1 MKNNLIFWSGD
12 FSTKVK
18 EWVDEKHPLFLQEW
32 QQAIGKEEKYTI
44 RSGHKP
50 FNHGTLIDRAGEDH
64 FTFYSKTCVDWVPFQ
79 EYPKTEFSDC
89 MFETAQLIAN
99 KGKTI
104 DFFWSGGLDSNA
116 ALLAFDEIGVQKQLR
131 VIMGGRMESPEL
143 FEKIV
148 KGRMEYVWDETST
161 QAVVYGLAQPD
172 AHVLCSLG
180 ECDPMFGCK
189 SNFAGRGVKVTD
201 QFDCW
206 ETKRRY
212 YSSHN
217 TWRYATNFSG
227 DWVDPD
233 NYMPFVMQ
241 PPIEKWLCNH
251 VAAGDM
257 VYYDLTHDGWGDW
270 YTTGEAYGAPSQKY
284 YKKCK
289 MMIRDFIYQL
299 TGDRDLAYEQPKVA
313 SGLRLMGGAPSTLR
327 VLAMTGDGQIVTHE
341 NFDEFDWSEYIVG
354 F

>member
-1 MKNNLIFWSGD
+1 MKNNLIFWSGN
-12 FSTKVK
+12 FSKRIT
-18 EWVDEKHPLFLQEW
+18 EWIRDKHPLFLQEW
-32 QQAIGKEEKYTI
+32 QHVIEQEKEYTI

-50 FNHGTLIDRAGEDH
+50 FNHGSLIDRAGKDY
-64 FTFYSKTCVDWVPFQ
+64 FTFHSKVCIDWVPFQ

-104 DFFWSGGLDSNA
+104 DFFWSGGLDSTA
-116 ALLAFDEIGVQKQLR
+116 ALLAFNELGLEKQLR
-131 VIMGGRMESPEL
+131 VLMGGRMESPEL

-148 KGRMEYVWDETST
+148 KGRIDYVWDETST
-161 QAVVYGLAQPD
+161 QSVVYGLAQPD

-189 SNFAGRGVKVTD
+189 SNFAGRGIEVTD

-217 TWRYATNFSG
+217 TWRYATNFGG

-251 VAAGDM
+251 VIAGDM
-257 VYYDLTHDGWGDW
+257 VYYDLTHEGWGDW
-270 YTTGEAYGAPSQKY
+270 YATGEAHDAPSQKY

-289 MMIRDFIYQL
+289 MMIRDFVYEI
-299 TGDRDLAYEQPKVA
+299 TGDKKMSYDHPKVA
-313 SGLRLMGGAPSTLR
+313 SGLRLDTKKPLR
-327 VLAMTGDGQIVTHE
+327 VLAITGDGQIVTHK
-341 NFDEFDWSEYIVG
+341 NFDEFDWSTYIVD

>member
-32 QQAIGKEEKYTI
+32 QQAIGEEEKYTI

-64 FTFYSKTCVDWVPFQ
+64 LTFYSKTCVDWVPFQ

-327 VLAMTGDGQIVTHE
+327 VLAITGDGQIVTHE
-341 NFDEFDWSEYIVG
+341 NFDEFDWPTYIVG
-354 F
+354 L